1 MGANV
6 AGSDYSSLS
15 LYITHAV
22 IIKHSDQ
29 DLIEWVEA
37 GGRACLTGYTELGSL
52 SHANLSIWKPSKL
65 LCSLVGA
72 AGSG

>member
-6 AGSDYSSLS
+6 AGLLPSLPV
-15 LYITHAV
+15 YITHAV

-29 DLIEWVEA
+29 DLLEWVEA

-52 SHANLSIWKPSKL
+52 SHANISIGKPSKL
-65 LCSLVGA
+65 LLSLVGA
-72 AGSG
+72 AG